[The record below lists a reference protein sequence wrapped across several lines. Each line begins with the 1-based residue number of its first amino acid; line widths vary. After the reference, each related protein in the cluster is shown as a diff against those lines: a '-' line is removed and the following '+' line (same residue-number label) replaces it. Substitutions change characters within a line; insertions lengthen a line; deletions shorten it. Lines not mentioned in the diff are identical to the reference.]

1 MVLVDTNVLL
11 DVLEPNSPWLAWSVG
26 QLRNLAKVHTLAIN
40 PTIYAELAPSHSS
53 SALLDQKIATMNLA
67 FEPIPRQAA
76 FLAGKAF
83 LLYRKQGGNKTS
95 VLGDFF
101 IGAHAQVL
109 ACPVL
114 TRDSRRYRT
123 YFSSVHLITP

>member
-40 PTIYAELAPSHSS
+40 PIIYAELAPSHSS
-53 SALLDQKIATMNLA
+53 SARLDQKIATMNLA

-83 LLYRKQGGNKTS
+83 LLYRKQGGTKTS

-114 TRDSRRYRT
+114 TRDTRRYAT
-123 YFSSVHLITP
+123 YFPKVSLITP